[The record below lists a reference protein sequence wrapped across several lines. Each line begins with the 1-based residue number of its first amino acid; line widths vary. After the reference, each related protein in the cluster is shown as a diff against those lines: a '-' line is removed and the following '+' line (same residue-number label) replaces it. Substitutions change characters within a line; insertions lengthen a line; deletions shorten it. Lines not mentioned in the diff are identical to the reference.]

1 MQGWD
6 QRFSLFWQSNNDN
19 EKSFFEQQ
27 QQQQSDGEPIDHD
40 EALAQAIQVPTL

>member
-19 EKSFFEQQ
+19 DKSFSE